1 MAVSAAIIGGA
12 IIGGVMQNK
21 AADKASKANAAQ
33 QAKALAFQEKNTNLA
48 IGQIKSG
55 YKFAEKGV
63 LANAEAGKRNLVAQL
78 QAQGKGA
85 GSTMSL
91 AAIRSQSLD
100 ASGSI
105 AQLQMQVAQSIAA
118 AQMNKEFPMI
128 QNDGPTGNW
137 AGSMASAAGAAANAW
152 NNRTT
157 PGAAASNPVAG
168 VSASDF
174 TPVSGGNHGGGMG

>member
-1 MAVSAAIIGGA
+1 MAVAAAILGGA
-12 IIGGVMQNK
+12 VIGGVMQNK
-21 AADKASKANAAQ
+21 AASKAARANARQ
-33 QAKALAFQEKNTNLA
+33 QEKALAFQEKNTNLA
-48 IGQIKSG
+48 IGQIQKG
-55 YKFAEKGV
+55 AKFAEKGI

-91 AAIRSQSLD
+91 AAIRGQSLD
-100 ASGSI
+100 ASSAI
-105 AQLQMQVAQSIAA
+105 AGLQMQVAQSIAA

-128 QNDGPTGNW
+128 QTDGPTGNW
-137 AGSMASAAGAAANAW
+137 AGSFASAAGAAANSW

-168 VSASDF
+168 ISSSDF
-174 TPVSGGNHGGGMG
+174 TAPAGGNHGGGMG